1 MADQLDKSEPDASFE
16 SARLKV
22 EWANKQINALN
33 AGVKQ
38 FIEMHNN
45 APITEDGKGFLNLKP
60 VPADFSLLAGDA
72 IFSLRSA
79 LDCCWMGLR
88 RAMGKE
94 GKKTLPRAK
103 TRKELIETM
112 KKASVEEAFKG
123 SDALIMDEINAC
135 QDGNEILWFGG
146 QVDNWNKHN
155 MIILTTQ
162 GTEVRDAVVKS
173 DAGFT
178 MVMRDNYIEGH
189 IEGGSIKFDSP
200 VSLSPD
206 HKANI
211 AADVFIVSKD
221 PVDKRPL
228 ILFVTSLLKET
239 HKAVELFVAT
249 CGQQA
254 TKVGD

>member
-1 MADQLDKSEPDASFE
+1 MADQIDKSEPDASFQ

-45 APITEDGKGFLNLKP
+45 APITKGGKGFLNLKP

-72 IFSLRSA
+72 IFNLRSA

-88 RAMGKE
+88 RAMGRE
-94 GKKTLPRAK
+94 GKKTLPRAE
-103 TRKELIETM
+103 TRKELINTM
-112 KKASVEEAFKG
+112 KNASVEDTFKG
-123 SDALIMDEINAC
+123 SDAFIIDRISAC
-135 QDGNEILWFGG
+135 KDGNEVLWFGG

-162 GTEVRDAVVKS
+162 GTDVRDAVVKN
-173 DAGFT
+173 DTGFT
-178 MVMRDNYIEGH
+178 MVMRDNYVEGH
-189 IEGGSIKFDSP
+189 IEGGSIKFDGP

-211 AADVFIVSKD
+211 ATDIFIVSRD
-221 PVDKRPL
+221 PVDKRAL
-228 ILFVTSLLKET
+228 IPFVTSLLKET
-239 HKAVELFVAT
+239 HEAVELFVAT
-249 CGQQA
+249 FGHQA
-254 TKVGD
+254 TKVGQ